1 MDVKRRLW
9 SLVGTALLIVGLLAA
24 LSPAGATAGSRH
36 AKFDWRVYLSQHG
49 YLPLRG
55 VETLEK
61 AKAHAAA
68 MAATLPRTAPSPTA
82 LQAPTLGTSWQ
93 GTNDTRFTPPD
104 ANGAIGPNSYLEI
117 VNSKIAI
124 YTRAGAETTSAL
136 LSALTGDANQLS
148 DPTIL
153 WDPDTQRF
161 YYNVWDINT
170 ATMRWGFSKNDNP
183 TTIPG
188 SFCNYNASFGYTP
201 SNAPDYPKLG
211 QSKGFLDIGVNFY
224 PTFSSQHATRSDLLW
239 ISKPQGSGSITTCP
253 ASSTFK
259 TGKFMDLR
267 NEDGSQAFTPE
278 PAAQTDPSKV
288 GLVVASTD
296 IECPDICGS
305 GMQISVYQL
314 KPKASDPT
322 VPKLTKPQSITVSA
336 FSSPPDAP
344 QQGSAFMIDTL
355 DGRLMRAVSGIDPTL
370 GTTAIWVAHA
380 VLGGA
385 GSQVNWYEIN
395 SVPAKNPTIAQSGVV
410 KKASLYV
417 YDPGIS
423 PDRTVKPS
431 GAAHGS
437 AMVLGFTTS
446 SSSAFTA
453 AQMVSKV
460 GAAAQSGFV
469 MVHAST
475 VPDTNFGC
483 VQLGYCRWGDY
494 GGASA
499 DPASSLGGAT
509 GDVWLSNQYT
519 TGTADATWNW
529 QAHP

>member
-1 MDVKRRLW
+1 MKNRIA
-9 SLVGTALLIVGLLAA
+9 SLLGAGLLALGMIA
-24 LSPAGATAGSRH
+24 SLAPAGATAASKPT
-36 AKFDWRVYLSQHG
+36 KFDWRVYLSQHG

-68 MAATLPRTAPSPTA
+68 MAAALPPVAAAPTSA
-82 LQAPTLGTSWQ
+82 QAPTLGTTWQ
-93 GTNDTRFTPPD
+93 GTNDARFTPPD

-124 YTRAGAETTSAL
+124 YTRAGVQTTSAF
-136 LSALTGDANQLS
+136 LSTLTGDNNPLS

-161 YYNVWDINT
+161 YYNVWDIRT
-170 ATMRWGFSKNDNP
+170 TTMRWGFSKTDNP

-188 SFCNYNASFGYTP
+188 SFCNYNTAFGY
-201 SNAPDYPKLG
+201 SSGNAPDYPKLG

-239 ISKPQGSGSITTCP
+239 ISKPQGSGPISTCP
-253 ASSTFK
+253 ASTTFK
-259 TGKFMDLR
+259 SGKFMDLR

-278 PAAQTDPSKV
+278 PAVQTDPSKV
-288 GLVVASTD
+288 GLVLASSD
-296 IECPDICGS
+296 IECPDLCGS
-305 GMQISVYQL
+305 GMLLTVYQL
-314 KPKASDPT
+314 KPKALDPT
-322 VPKLTKPQSITVSA
+322 VPRLTKPQSITVSA

-344 QQGSAFMIDTL
+344 QLGSPTLIDTL
-355 DGRLMRAVSGIDPTL
+355 DGRLMRAVSGIDPAL
-370 GTTAIWVAHA
+370 GTMAVWVSHA

-395 SVPAKNPTIAQSGVV
+395 SSPAKNPTIAQSGVV
-410 KKASLYV
+410 KNASLYV

-423 PDRTVKPS
+423 PDRTVNPT

-437 AMVLGFTTS
+437 DMVLGFTTS
-446 SSSAFTA
+446 SASAFTA
-453 AQMVSKV
+453 AQMVLKV
-460 GAAAQSGFV
+460 GAGAQSGFV
-469 MVHAST
+469 MIHAST
-475 VPDTNFGC
+475 VADVNFGC
-483 VQLGYCRWGDY
+483 TQLRVCRWGDY

-499 DPASSLGGAT
+499 DPAANLAAGT
-509 GDVWLSNQYT
+509 GDVWLTNQFT